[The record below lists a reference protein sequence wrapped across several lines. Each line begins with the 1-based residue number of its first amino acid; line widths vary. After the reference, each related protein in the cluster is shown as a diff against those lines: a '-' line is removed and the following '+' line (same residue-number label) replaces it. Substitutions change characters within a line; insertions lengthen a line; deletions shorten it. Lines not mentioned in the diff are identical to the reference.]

1 MEERLRRIE
10 QLRRTST
17 ETEEDSARGI
27 RTAPKKRTVDDRS
40 PQLDSRTSRIRMDEF
55 VLGEKFSSIASGMR
69 LEVDKLIQTI
79 DNPDMMLE
87 GLKTAMKLG
96 LEAMVGHIEAV
107 MSGVSD
113 MESQDRRQREAD
125 MMRVEDSLEK
135 ITDKLREVDN
145 CCESLIK
152 SKVEQRNA
160 DSKKEMEGKLVTS
173 MSQTK
178 IMDISFGR
186 QLEDKGEIARQAIR
200 IICEDVR
207 TNEVGWY
214 DEIIRRSRVTV
225 LGKATVVANNGN
237 GEYYTVPILVSCK
250 DRNDK
255 WDLEGIVRRAGY
267 FPSFHWPQEIMEFVK
282 EARKE
287 IVKLGF
293 SEEVHYIRIRPEIHE
308 GKVQIRGDVKP
319 KSGGS
324 FRAKAVWAAPPA
336 CKDYWPQVPNL
347 LKPRVIGSMPTNR
360 PSSSAAARLAAP
372 IGAGPLS
379 ME

>member
-1 MEERLRRIE
+1 
-10 QLRRTST
+10 
-17 ETEEDSARGI
+17 
-27 RTAPKKRTVDDRS
+27 
-40 PQLDSRTSRIRMDEF
+40 
-55 VLGEKFSSIASGMR
+55 
-69 LEVDKLIQTI
+69 
-79 DNPDMMLE
+79 
-87 GLKTAMKLG
+87 
-96 LEAMVGHIEAV
+96 
-107 MSGVSD
+107 
-113 MESQDRRQREAD
+113 
-125 MMRVEDSLEK
+125 
-135 ITDKLREVDN
+135 
-145 CCESLIK
+145 
-152 SKVEQRNA
+152 
-160 DSKKEMEGKLVTS
+160 MEGKLVTS

-200 IICEDVR
+200 IIREDVR

-225 LGKATVVANNGN
+225 LGKATVMANNGN

-267 FPSFHWPQEIMEFVK
+267 YPSFHWPQEIMEFVK

-347 LKPRVIGSMPTNR
+347 LKPRVIGRMPTNR

-372 IGAGPLS
+372 IGAGSLS

>member
-1 MEERLRRIE
+1 M
-10 QLRRTST
+10 
-17 ETEEDSARGI
+17 
-27 RTAPKKRTVDDRS
+27 
-40 PQLDSRTSRIRMDEF
+40 
-55 VLGEKFSSIASGMR
+55 
-69 LEVDKLIQTI
+69 
-79 DNPDMMLE
+79 
-87 GLKTAMKLG
+87 
-96 LEAMVGHIEAV
+96 
-107 MSGVSD
+107 
-113 MESQDRRQREAD
+113 
-125 MMRVEDSLEK
+125 
-135 ITDKLREVDN
+135 
-145 CCESLIK
+145 
-152 SKVEQRNA
+152 
-160 DSKKEMEGKLVTS
+160 
-173 MSQTK
+173 
-178 IMDISFGR
+178 
-186 QLEDKGEIARQAIR
+186 
-200 IICEDVR
+200 
-207 TNEVGWY
+207 GWY

-225 LGKATVVANNGN
+225 LGKATVMANNGN

-372 IGAGPLS
+372 IGAGSLS